1 MANYSTL
8 IRRPWDAGLT
18 PFRRAT
24 TYQRIQDGTYPPPVK
39 IGRLSCWPAREIT
52 AVNEA
57 LIAGR
62 SDDEI
67 RQLVQDLVRQR
78 TEGDGQ

>member
-8 IRRPWDAGLT
+8 VRRPWDSGLT

-39 IGRLSCWPAREIT
+39 IGRLSCWPAREIA

-57 LIAGR
+57 LIAGW
-62 SDDEI
+62 SDAEI
-67 RQLVQDLVRQR
+67 RQLVKDLVSRR
-78 TEGDGQ
+78 TAGDE